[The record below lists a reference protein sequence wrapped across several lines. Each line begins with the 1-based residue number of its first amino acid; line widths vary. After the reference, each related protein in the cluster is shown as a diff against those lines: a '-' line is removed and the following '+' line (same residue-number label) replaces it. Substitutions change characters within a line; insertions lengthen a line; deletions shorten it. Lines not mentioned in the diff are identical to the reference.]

1 MKLPFQRFFFLLPL
15 LLTVVLIIFGEA
27 LGDLWKEDVKVLFQQ
42 NKCLLLALVGLLWD
56 RRQNNENAVPET
68 VDKDQYDEAFAEFRK
83 NLLEQYQGR
92 LNSKTGRRLPV
103 NLTAKSTDY
112 GFDPE
117 RAKVF
122 LTNQTIESDNIASE
136 TDKIL
141 NDNGRL
147 LLIGDPGAG
156 KTTILLYA
164 ALNILNKISGSSDY
178 TKPSD
183 KRLGLKLPLILN
195 LATWREDRD
204 FAEWY
209 AQNIAHSYNLSP
221 VFVQELLR
229 RNAVV
234 PFFDGFD
241 EVAEDYRDDCLRKM
255 AAYFGDDKSK
265 QLIVS
270 SRKKEYAAAK
280 ADAPVYAEIEVLPL
294 SQEQIKRS
302 LSENAESQAADRAL
316 LHAFEQDKW
325 LAEAVETPFYLNT
338 ASFLFGKGQRTLD
351 DFRDKF
357 KADSTE
363 GRQAELVEIFVAEQ
377 VPEEQDRKYL
387 SFLAGKME
395 QENFLVFE
403 LVKMQPGWCTILW
416 WFRLALSLVVF
427 FLLLLISVFF
437 VGIIDLLILSDPVY
451 SPSLLEF
458 LEVVTYIG
466 IYIGLAPSLI
476 LGMFLGLRTSKI
488 STTDIQIWYWKKFLK
503 SWKKIGLW
511 GLLGAAIGGVG
522 GGIAYSTSSVLLFCF
537 LGDDLPEYNFIDC
550 FINWPLIFGDV
561 LCPGLVAGFIGGL
574 LFGIKNAGTMIRLL
588 PHLPMPYQRFL
599 TSFRGAVWETPI
611 VLTGLI
617 IFHVA
622 FFWEDINPK
631 EGLYALVNPV
641 ILVLFAFLSTLFI
654 LFLTIVK
661 SQLFQHFSLRF
672 VLHLEGKMPLRV
684 VTFMDRMTDQLIFE
698 DNRRSNKKGKKMRG
712 ATWRFR
718 HKILQDYFARHSS

>member
-27 LGDLWKEDVKVLFQQ
+27 LGDLWKEDVKALFQQ
-42 NKCLLLALVGLLWD
+42 NKWLLLAFVGLLALVGLLWD
-56 RRQNNENAVPET
+56 RRQNNENTVPET

-141 NDNGRL
+141 DDNGRL

-164 ALNILNKISGSSDY
+164 ALNILNKISGSSDDS
-178 TKPSD
+178 KPSD
-183 KRLGLKLPLILN
+183 KWLGLKLPLILN
-195 LATWREDRD
+195 LATWRDGRD

-241 EVAEDYRDDCLRKM
+241 EVAEDYRDDCFQKM

-270 SRKKEYAAAK
+270 SRKKEYAAAE

-294 SQEQIKRS
+294 SLAQIKKA
-302 LSENAESQAADRAL
+302 LSENAQSQVADRAL
-316 LHAFEQDKW
+316 LHALEHDKW
-325 LAEAVETPFYLNT
+325 LAEALETPFYLNT

-377 VPEEQDRKYL
+377 VPEERDRKYL

-403 LVKMQPGWCTILW
+403 LVKMQPRWSSRW
-416 WFRLALSLVVF
+416 KYR
-427 FLLLLISVFF
+427 
-437 VGIIDLLILSDPVY
+437 LILTC
-451 SPSLLEF
+451 LC
-458 LEVVTYIG
+458 
-466 IYIGLAPSLI
+466 GLASGFI
-476 LGMFLGLRTSKI
+476 EGFVLGFMYLVEGRQVSGALFQGYYGFVQGLT
-488 STTDIQIWYWKKFLK
+488 F
-503 SWKKIGLW
+503 GLT
-511 GLLGAAIGGVG
+511 
-522 GGIAYSTSSVLLFCF
+522 GGIAFSLFGSDIYTKDIQSWRLTALIKNWKSISTS
-537 LGDDLPEYNFIDC
+537 
-550 FINWPLIFGDV
+550 
-561 LCPGLVAGFIGGL
+561 
-574 LFGIKNAGTMIRLL
+574 RLL
-588 PHLPMPYQRFL
+588 YVSLAFYFALTLQLIVISDFEFILSREFLNNSFDFVFMSLVIGISFVIKECGSTTKLLLHIVTPNKRF
-599 TSFRGAVWETPI
+599 W
-611 VLTGLI
+611 
-617 IFHVA
+617 
-622 FFWEDINPK
+622 N
-631 EGLYALVNPV
+631 
-641 ILVLFAFLSTLFI
+641 TLRSNHWII
-654 LFLTIVK
+654 LFLPFLMLVFVIVRYPWRGSYLTDLLGWTK
-661 SQLFQHFSLRF
+661 FFLTWASTALIISLLMSQFPQHFSLRL
-672 VLHLEGKMPLRV
+672 VLYLEHKIPLRL
-684 VTFMDRMTDQLIFE
+684 VTFLDRMTDQLIFE

-718 HKILQDYFARHSS
+718 HKILQDYFERHSA